1 MSEGIMNKDVLKGK
15 WKEMQGE
22 VKKQWGKLTD
32 DDLTV
37 IDGEK
42 DKLFGVIQTK
52 YGYTKDRIEKEYETF
67 LEKNKK

>member
-1 MSEGIMNKDVLKGK
+1 MSEGITNKDVLKGK

-52 YGYTKDRIEKEYETF
+52 YGYAKDRIEKEYETF